1 MKQISG
7 FSIIG
12 INNGYRLS
20 YVHDEIGDNGELIA
34 QNVVKSFYLVDENLK
49 AHADAIFSEL
59 IQKEN
64 GGKERNNE

>member
-12 INNGYRLS
+12 INNGYRLT
-20 YVHDEIGDNGELIA
+20 YVSDEIGEEGELLA
-34 QNVVKSFYLVDENLK
+34 QNVVKSFCIVDNELK
-49 AHADAIFSEL
+49 SHADAIFSAL

-64 GGKERNNE
+64 PQEVKNE